1 MKNTQLVMDNKKVI
15 NTNKKLETLLTKLG
29 FEKSIE
35 TGGGG
40 YSMWNYESYYNQSLR
55 CRVEYNEFN
64 NEGVITLPY
73 AIFEDISS
81 DIDDTGWSDVKG
93 ICNLKELEDCILNI
107 KK

>member
-1 MKNTQLVMDNKKVI
+1 MNKVKVN

-40 YSMWNYESYYNQSLR
+40 YSMWEYETYYNPSIK
-55 CRVEYNEFN
+55 CRVEYN
-64 NEGVITLPY
+64 TMSDLPTIWLY
-73 AIFEDISS
+73 DGISS
-81 DIDDTGWSDVKG
+81 DIEDCIDFDRDDILTYDNKTL
-93 ICNLKELEDCILNI
+93 NELESCILNI